1 MLSQNIQDIIVKVYH
16 FFVPVEVRK
25 KARPILNRYILC
37 ENRALYREIKA
48 SIKRGE
54 LVDYEKECNYIKKN
68 GLNCLPYNFVE
79 EYSEMNIEV
88 FYDEEEMKH
97 YIIHNGKRLY
107 YPRNFSLDIII
118 ESYRQI
124 MREQDVRSP
133 HFYWNSLN
141 KPVGGDIFVDVGAA
155 EGIVALDYVEEM
167 SKVYIIECEE
177 RWIDALRAT
186 FKPYKEK
193 VEIIPF
199 LCGEHIENGKVITLD
214 SLLGSETLPIVIK
227 MDTEGGEMKALRGA
241 NAILKR
247 VSTKLAVT
255 TYHTNDAAKEIYEYL
270 DCLGYKCEWS
280 NGYMLFIY
288 DKSTKYPYFRRGILC
303 ASRNVMR

>member
-1 MLSQNIQDIIVKVYH
+1 MN
-16 FFVPVEVRK
+16 VEV
-25 KARPILNRYILC
+25 L
-37 ENRALYREIKA
+37 
-48 SIKRGE
+48 
-54 LVDYEKECNYIKKN
+54 
-68 GLNCLPYNFVE
+68 
-79 EYSEMNIEV
+79 
-88 FYDEEEMKH
+88 YDEEEMKH

-107 YPRNFSLDIII
+107 YPRNFSMDIII

-141 KPVGGDIFVDVGAA
+141 KPVRGDIFVDVGAA

-199 LCGEHIENGKVITLD
+199 LCGEHIENGKVIGVLTLGDIANNNEISTENTSIITNIRHKELIED
-214 SLLGSETLPIVIK
+214 SLKHL
-227 MDTEGGEMKALRGA
+227 EGARTSLEKNMPVDIISI
-241 NAILKR
+241 NI
-247 VSTKLAVT
+247 
-255 TYHTNDAAKEIYEYL
+255 KEIIQSLGKITGDNVSE
-270 DCLGYKCEWS
+270 DIIKEIFSKFCLGK
-280 NGYMLFIY
+280 
-288 DKSTKYPYFRRGILC
+288 
-303 ASRNVMR
+303 